1 MVQSGQLISGI
12 NEDLLYSTTNSLSF
26 RYDVVIASDV
36 ARTRTNGCIFFKLRD
51 PSVDVLPSHYYS
63 HKFVC
68 VAPYSTDTLLLI
80 NIPKTMLEKVIKV
93 STSCCC
99 CSWCVGGYCITNTN
113 TALAEK
119 HNCRGQPARNS
130 CWLSSQSSQTKVTG
144 WSQKTNSLPIL
155 NIDHKNIRTER
166 HFCSFMVKQTLFDKL
181 SPSSSLLSLY
191 YHQHPI
197 CGPASPA

>member
-1 MVQSGQLISGI
+1 MGCPGLNEVWQNFSPKGWLVQNLQKYIFIFDLGSVILSKFVLRLVFWCI
-12 NEDLLYSTTNSLSF
+12 NKTLWTLHMFYC

-93 STSCCC
+93 GKNLKLGMREITWKHTTSI
-99 CSWCVGGYCITNTN
+99 W
-113 TALAEK
+113 
-119 HNCRGQPARNS
+119 
-130 CWLSSQSSQTKVTG
+130 
-144 WSQKTNSLPIL
+144 
-155 NIDHKNIRTER
+155 
-166 HFCSFMVKQTLFDKL
+166 
-181 SPSSSLLSLY
+181 
-191 YHQHPI
+191 
-197 CGPASPA
+197 